1 MVPLRLALFLI
12 CYLQWHHLPIAVGS
26 KVSISNNGYDDV
38 VVAISPDVP
47 EAQAPTLILNIQ
59 VKLNFLFRHF
69 MYLS

>member
-26 KVSISNNGYDDV
+26 KVSISKNGYDDV

-47 EAQAPTLILNIQ
+47 EAQAPTIILNIQ
-59 VKLNFLFRHF
+59 VKLNFF
-69 MYLS
+69 